1 MMVPLNYDKDDAKSI
16 DSNKKGAVAW
26 MGTQTSFPSFDVSN
40 NHLNHQQ

>member
-1 MMVPLNYDKDDAKSI
+1 MRKVLTAI
-16 DSNKKGAVAW
+16 KGAVAW